1 MRKKTSRLFITII
14 LLIVFPMLAFFSFQL
29 STANENE
36 QIINDV
42 YEEQL
47 SSVLFSVNQY
57 SNDFISSLMDRVA
70 GGYDPVTQWLN
81 KEVDYLITKDGFES
95 YLITSIDTESNINLN
110 AGQSIDTTL
119 QTLLIKNCQ
128 ENTSIRKRLLAYK
141 QQGYRKMEPV
151 GLIIDHSGIS
161 YQVIM
166 VILTVDQQNYLFA
179 GAIDPLK
186 FIGEVLSPKMQQ
198 IASQQLILTLQ
209 KKTDQVILYSTDA
222 MSNNLLVTSKL
233 WLFPDYLL
241 GVSPKSVTIK
251 GIIKERR
258 NQNLIAIG
266 VLFLMMTIGLL
277 MIFQNIRLEYKLN
290 QTKSDFVSNVSH
302 EIRTPLALIRMFSET
317 LLLGRVKDGEKHNE
331 YLEIIFK
338 ETNRLTNIVNRIL
351 NFSKIEAEKRKYQLA
366 PIDLTTLVK
375 EVFSDYSYHLESN
388 GFTWSQTLPDQQQL
402 IRGDREA
409 IYEAMIIII
418 DNAMK
423 YSDEKKHIEV
433 LISQEKNA
441 VIIGIQDQG
450 IGIASDRL
458 DQIFDKFYRVADN
471 DRYFAQ
477 GAGLG
482 LSILK
487 HIMDAHFGE
496 IEVDSQPDKG
506 SIFKLIFKKEQVDG

>member
-1 MRKKTSRLFITII
+1 M
-14 LLIVFPMLAFFSFQL
+14 
-29 STANENE
+29 
-36 QIINDV
+36 
-42 YEEQL
+42 
-47 SSVLFSVNQY
+47 
-57 SNDFISSLMDRVA
+57 
-70 GGYDPVTQWLN
+70 
-81 KEVDYLITKDGFES
+81 
-95 YLITSIDTESNINLN
+95 
-110 AGQSIDTTL
+110 
-119 QTLLIKNCQ
+119 
-128 ENTSIRKRLLAYK
+128 
-141 QQGYRKMEPV
+141 
-151 GLIIDHSGIS
+151 
-161 YQVIM
+161 
-166 VILTVDQQNYLFA
+166 
-179 GAIDPLK
+179 
-186 FIGEVLSPKMQQ
+186 
-198 IASQQLILTLQ
+198 ILTLQ